1 MNNNTAPQR
10 GALFSRHHLL
20 LVSTA
25 LLFGAIDTDGAQA
38 QTSSRGPEALPAV
51 VVDPPR
57 MRQQRRA
64 RPTRAANPTRT
75 ARPRSAPAGV
85 PAAPSAA
92 ARVETGTGPV
102 QGYIANQSATAT
114 KTDTPLHQTPQSI
127 TVVTAD
133 RMRDQGV
140 TTVQEAFR
148 YVPGVNADAYGPDSR
163 VDSIM
168 IRGMNPDIY
177 LDGMR
182 ITNSW
187 WNHQRAEPYALE
199 RAEALRGPS
208 STLYGST
215 TTAGLINLVSKR
227 PRAEDLHEVEVQY
240 GSHNRKQIQTDH
252 TGKLS
257 EDGRWLYRMIGVFR
271 DSDYQTDYVKD
282 NRVFLMPAVTWLPT
296 EMTTWTVLANYQ
308 KDKTGSS
315 TAFLP
320 HSGTISF
327 NPNGRIPINR
337 FVGDP
342 NFDLYQTET
351 KSVTSLFEHRFND
364 AFRVSVNARYQDVE
378 GIYNTVYSNSF
389 SANPYLDP
397 AQRTVSRYVEA
408 WNSHRKTFTS
418 DSNGELKFNTGPLS
432 HKVLAG
438 FDYRRMDESGTAG
451 ADLDATPFDLYSP
464 VYTSVTPP
472 TLFQL
477 PDLSQ
482 KQAGVYVQDQV
493 KWGPLIGLFGLRH
506 DQASSA
512 IQGLPTQDDK
522 ATTWRAAVMYE
533 LPFNVTP
540 YVSYAKS
547 FDPQFGT
554 APYGNTGCVDS
565 ATRLCKPIL
574 GEQYEVGF
582 KYKPSNTLAINGA
595 LFDITQQN
603 RLAYSASSAG
613 YVQIGRASIK
623 GAELE
628 VLATFW
634 GDLDIIG
641 AYTYLDAKV
650 VEGDNAGKRIETV
663 PEHAASL
670 WAKYR
675 FMAFGI
681 PGFSVGAGVRYI
693 GEQWDGTDTLMTP
706 SRTLFDAMVAWENRN
721 WRFQINGTNLGD
733 HQYFSA
739 CLARGD
745 CFYGSGR
752 SILSRLTY
760 KF

>member
-1 MNNNTAPQR
+1 MNACLKTAGWL
-10 GALFSRHHLL
+10 GA
-20 LVSTA
+20 A
-25 LLFGAIDTDGAQA
+25 LPMFAAMIDVTPAEAQ
-38 QTSSRGPEALPAV
+38 SSARELPAV
-51 VVDPPR
+51 VVDQPLRPPAAR
-57 MRQQRRA
+57 SRPAPRRQAASAASRRA
-64 RPTRAANPTRT
+64 AQRGQTTPD
-75 ARPRSAPAGV
+75 
-85 PAAPSAA
+85 AA
-92 ARVETGTGPV
+92 AAAGARAETATGPV

-114 KTDTPLHQTPQSI
+114 KTDTPLNQTPQSI

-187 WNHQRAEPYALE
+187 WNYQRVEPYALE

-227 PRAEDLHEVEVQY
+227 PRAEALHEVEVQY
-240 GSHNRKQIQTDH
+240 GSFNRKQIQTDH
-252 TGKLS
+252 TGKIS
-257 EDGRWLYRMIGVFR
+257 EDGRWLYRVIGVFR

-282 NRVFLMPAVTWLPT
+282 NRVFFMPAVTWLPT
-296 EMTTWTVLANYQ
+296 DMTTWTVLANYQ

-327 NPNGRIPINR
+327 NPNGTIPINR

-342 NFDLYQTET
+342 NYDLYQTET
-351 KSVTSLFEHRFND
+351 KSITSLFEHRFND
-364 AFRVSVNARYQDVE
+364 SLRISVNARYQDVN

-389 SANPYLDP
+389 FNPITFGTDPYLDP
-397 AQRTVSRYVEA
+397 ARRTISRYVDA
-408 WNSHRKTFTS
+408 WNSHRQTFTS
-418 DSNGELKFNTGPLS
+418 DSNAEVKFNTGPLS
-432 HKVLAG
+432 HRVLAG
-438 FDYRRMDESGTAG
+438 FDYRRMDETGTAG
-451 ADLDATPFDLYSP
+451 SYLDLTPFDLYSP
-464 VYTSVTPP
+464 VYTSVVPP
-472 TLFQL
+472 VLSVL
-477 PDLSQ
+477 PELSQ
-482 KQAGVYVQDQV
+482 RQAGVYVQDQV

-506 DQASSA
+506 DQATSNL
-512 IQGLPTQDDK
+512 QGNPSQTDK
-522 ATTWRAAVMYE
+522 ATTWRAALMYE
-533 LPFNVTP
+533 LPYNVTP
-540 YVSYAKS
+540 YFSYAKS

-554 APYGNTGCVDS
+554 APYGNNRCVDS
-565 ATRLCKPIL
+565 ATGLCKPVL

-603 RLAYSASSAG
+603 RIAYSANSLGA
-613 YVQIGRASIK
+613 VQIGRASIK

-628 VLATFW
+628 VLTTLW
-634 GDLDIIG
+634 GNLDIIG

-663 PEHAASL
+663 PEHQTSL

-706 SRTLFDAMVAWENRN
+706 SKTLFDAMIAWENRN
-721 WRFQINGTNLGD
+721 WRFQINGSNLGD
-733 HQYFSA
+733 QQYFSS

-745 CFYGSGR
+745 CFYGARR